1 MWVLSLRHSFSSYP
15 TYIYICHMCVFVPVL
30 PDHHWK
36 CNTKPSF
43 LVQTNKR
50 QLIVVL
56 IISQNCQHIHTRALP
71 PLKAQLHL
79 LHTYIFSKTPN
90 KKLFVHI
97 IYSKKRYSLTKTP
110 PPNTQPRLLQNT
122 HTFLR
127 RANKKWQF
135 ICSILLNLIIFRKP
149 G

>member
-1 MWVLSLRHSFSSYP
+1 
-15 TYIYICHMCVFVPVL
+15 MCVFVPVL

-79 LHTYIFSKTPN
+79 LHTYVFSKTPN
-90 KKLFVHI
+90 KKTLRAYYILKKNVILLQKHHHQTRNPAYYKTRTHFYVEQIKNDSLFVQFN
-97 IYSKKRYSLTKTP
+97 
-110 PPNTQPRLLQNT
+110 NT
-122 HTFLR
+122 
-127 RANKKWQF
+127 
-135 ICSILLNLIIFRKP
+135 
-149 G
+149 